1 MSSVNII
8 LAIKTAVI
16 PCLTIYSSVITSLYI
31 QSRNEMKKQT
41 DLINNHE
48 TLLRNSMISEG
59 TVASQN
65 NLLRNE
71 IILLRNELERK
82 NLSKD

>member
-1 MSSVNII
+1 
-8 LAIKTAVI
+8 
-16 PCLTIYSSVITSLYI
+16 
-31 QSRNEMKKQT
+31 MKKQT